1 MSSEQRIHID
11 GILRQP
17 SPDGP
22 RSVEEIRAG
31 FRALM
36 ARMIVPHDSIRT
48 APTTLGGRPAL
59 RVEPKEGQDSGP
71 NAGTILYFHGGAWVF
86 GSPETALSLTGNLVA
101 RTGLGAY
108 SLDYRLAP
116 EHPFPAAIEDT
127 LSAYRALLDRGED
140 PAAIVFAGDSAG
152 GGLAVTT
159 CLAARDA
166 GLPLPAAI
174 LAFSPGLDAT
184 RTGESM
190 DTKEGIDPIFTR
202 AALEHTGAMYLAGAD
217 PHQPL
222 LSPAVLAD
230 LTGFPPMLIQ
240 VGTNEVLLD
249 DSTRMAARAGA
260 AGVDVVLDV
269 TADVPHVFQA
279 FAGVLDEADEA
290 LDRAALFLRQRI
302 HAGRRT
308 LAG

>member
-1 MSSEQRIHID
+1 MSKEQRAQVD
-11 GILRQP
+11 AMMRQP
-17 SPDGP
+17 RPEGP
-22 RSVEEIRAG
+22 RSVEALRAG
-31 FRALM
+31 FKALM
-36 ARMIVPHDSIRT
+36 AQMIVPGDIRT
-48 APTTLGGRPAL
+48 TQTTLGNRPAL
-59 RVEPKEGQDSGP
+59 HVEPDSGP
-71 NAGTILYFHGGAWVF
+71 RDGTILYFHGGGFVF
-86 GSPETALSLTGNLVA
+86 GSPETALSLTGHLVA
-101 RTGLGAY
+101 KTGFGAY

-127 LSAYRALLDRGED
+127 LSAYRALLDSGID
-140 PAAIVFAGDSAG
+140 PSTIAFAGDSAG
-152 GGLAVTT
+152 GGLTVTT

-174 LAFSPGLDAT
+174 VAFSPGLDAT

-202 AALEHTGAMYLAGAD
+202 KAVEHTGAMYLAGAD

-240 VGTNEVLLD
+240 VGTNELLLD
-249 DSTRMAARAGA
+249 DSTRLAAHARAV
-260 AGVDVVLDV
+260 GVDVILDI
-269 TADVPHVFQA
+269 TADVPHVFQS

-290 LDRAALFLRQRI
+290 LDRAALFLTQRI
-302 HAGRRT
+302 NAECT
-308 LAG
+308 ANTSA